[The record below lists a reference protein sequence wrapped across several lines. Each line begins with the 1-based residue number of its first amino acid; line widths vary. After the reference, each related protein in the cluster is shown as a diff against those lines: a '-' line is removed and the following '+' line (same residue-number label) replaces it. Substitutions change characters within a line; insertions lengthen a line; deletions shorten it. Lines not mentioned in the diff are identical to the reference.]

1 MNRQPLLYIFAS
13 AACFGISPPI
23 AKILVADIP
32 PLVLAGLLYTGAFL
46 GLSLYTL
53 ESKAWSAAPEA
64 RGSGLRKKDLPWL
77 AAATLFGGIIAPISL
92 MYGLSRTSGFAASLL
107 LNLEGVATALIA
119 VLFFRENAGKRL
131 WGALACM
138 TAAGVFLG
146 WDPGRGSFNLAGP
159 LLIALSML
167 CWGIDNNATRHSS
180 ARDPIQIAL
189 LKGLVAGAASLALAW
204 LLRMHI
210 PWSGRTA
217 AALLLGALSY
227 GVSLVFFIKALAG
240 LGSFRTGLFFSLAPF
255 IGALTSLVLLRE
267 WIGWVMFPAA
277 GLMIAGLWLMLA
289 ERHEHL
295 HGHAAVTHTH
305 GHHHDDPHHDHAH
318 DEAPAKAHGH
328 RHTHS
333 EGNHFHAHW
342 PDIHHRHG
350 HDDPTSL

>member
-1 MNRQPLLYIFAS
+1 MTMQPLLYILIS
-13 AACFGISPPI
+13 ATCFGISPPI
-23 AKILVADIP
+23 AKILMADIP
-32 PLVLAGLLYTGAFL
+32 PVVLAGLLYSGAFL
-46 GLSLYTL
+46 GLSLFAL
-53 ESKAWSAAPEA
+53 ARMVRPAAPEA
-64 RGSGLRKKDLPWL
+64 GGTGLRGKDLSWL
-77 AAATLFGGIIAPISL
+77 AAATLFGGIIAPICL
-92 MYGLSRTSGFAASLL
+92 MYGLSRTSGFATSLL

-138 TAAGVFLG
+138 TAAGVFLA

-159 LLIALSML
+159 LLIALSMI
-167 CWGIDNNATRHSS
+167 CWGIDNNLTRHIS

-189 LKGLVAGAASLALAW
+189 LKGLVSGVASLSLAR
-204 LLRMHI
+204 LLGMEI

-217 AALLLGALSY
+217 LAAILGALSY
-227 GVSLVFFIKALAG
+227 GASLVFFIKALAW

-277 GLMIAGLWLMLA
+277 GLMITGLWLMLA

-328 RHTHS
+328 RHTHR
-333 EGNHFHAHW
+333 EGNHSHTHW

-350 HDDPTSL
+350 HDDPTSP